1 MSELPPAVR
10 IDIIE
15 DQQFTRDLEVERLQ
29 DRAGPKARVRGFASV
44 EEFVAAGDPG
54 DVVVLDLGLDTG
66 GVEGAAAIKMLT
78 QAGRA
83 VLVLSGSHSAEVIE
97 RAHAAGAVGYIGKD
111 TADIDDVVFAIDE
124 VLAGRDY
131 VDPKLLA
138 RVGVA
143 ARKKLSLRQQ
153 EVLRLE
159 ALGLNI
165 GQIAR
170 RLDPPLAEAGVK
182 RHIEHIKE
190 IYPECGKQTERARLA
205 IRLGLVTPWEL
216 PPGTLAGG

>member
-1 MSELPPAVR
+1 
-10 IDIIE
+10 
-15 DQQFTRDLEVERLQ
+15 
-29 DRAGPKARVRGFASV
+29 
-44 EEFVAAGDPG
+44 
-54 DVVVLDLGLDTG
+54 
-66 GVEGAAAIKMLT
+66 
-78 QAGRA
+78 
-83 VLVLSGSHSAEVIE
+83 
-97 RAHAAGAVGYIGKD
+97 
-111 TADIDDVVFAIDE
+111 VVFAIDE